1 MSLLIG
7 CVNNP
12 KIDAPPC
19 PRPGVEASEELA
31 AIYASDL
38 KVEQLHA
45 WLSAIAVYCDALED

>member
-1 MSLLIG
+1 LIG

-19 PRPGVEASEELA
+19 PRPGVEASEELT